1 MYIDIYRMEQQ
12 ARPKKEMTPEQ
23 LEILKA
29 RLMKAREA
37 KLTRDNKR
45 YVANKEQIKEDG
57 LKKRTMNKVK
67 ALVSKGAVKEEELKE
82 ILPKKEEEKKEE
94 PKQIPITTIVDE
106 ITKEIPFE
114 KPLPK
119 KRAPKPKP
127 EPQPQPE
134 VIPFEKELPTPKS
147 KPHGM
152 GWKYP
157 ADPIDIPK
165 KKEKDRFMKLVYYK
179 EPSKKTL
186 KKLEKLQESSSSESE
201 SSFDD
206 EVPVVR
212 QQKNDEDAY
221 YRALAKKLYG

>member
-1 MYIDIYRMEQQ
+1 MEQQ
-12 ARPKKEMTPEQ
+12 AKPKKEMTPEQ

-45 YVANKEQIKEDG
+45 YVANKEQIKEEG

-67 ALVSKGAVKEEELKE
+67 ALVSKGAVKEEELKD
-82 ILPKKEEEKKEE
+82 ILPKKEE
-94 PKQIPITTIVDE
+94 PKQIPITNVVNEIV
-106 ITKEIPFE
+106 KEIPFE

-119 KRAPKPKP
+119 KRVPKPKP
-127 EPQPQPE
+127 VEQPAE
-134 VIPFEKELPTPKS
+134 IPFEEPLPKS

-165 KKEKDRFMKLVYYK
+165 KKDKDKFMKLVYYK

-186 KKLEKLQESSSSESE
+186 KKLEKLQESSSSDE
-201 SSFDD
+201 SSSED
-206 EVPVVR
+206 EAPVR
-212 QQKNDEDAY
+212 QQQVSNEDDY
-221 YRALAKKLYG
+221 YRALARKLYG

>member
-1 MYIDIYRMEQQ
+1 MEQQ

-45 YVANKEQIKEDG
+45 YVANKEQIKEEG

-82 ILPKKEEEKKEE
+82 ILPKKEEE
-94 PKQIPITTIVDE
+94 PKQIPINKVVDDIV
-106 ITKEIPFE
+106 KEVPFE

-119 KRAPKPKP
+119 KRVPKPKA
-127 EPQPQPE
+127 EPQPD
-134 VIPFEKELPTPKS
+134 VIPFEEPLPKPKT

-152 GWKYP
+152 GWKFP

-186 KKLEKLQESSSSESE
+186 KKLEKLQESSSSSDE
-201 SSFDD
+201 SSSED
-206 EVPVVR
+206 EAPVR
-212 QQKNDEDAY
+212 QQAVNNEDDY
-221 YRALAKKLYG
+221 YRALAKRLYG

>member
-1 MYIDIYRMEQQ
+1 MEQQ
-12 ARPKKEMTPEQ
+12 AKPKKEMTAEQ

-37 KLTRDNKR
+37 KLTRDKKR
-45 YVANKEQIKEDG
+45 YVANKEQIKEEG

-94 PKQIPITTIVDE
+94 PKQIPINKVVDE
-106 ITKEIPFE
+106 IAKEIPFE

-119 KRAPKPKP
+119 KRVPKPKP
-127 EPQPQPE
+127 EPQPE
-134 VIPFEKELPTPKS
+134 VIPFEKELPKQ

-165 KKEKDRFMKLVYYK
+165 KKDKDRFMKLVYYK

-186 KKLEKLQESSSSESE
+186 KKLEKLQESSSSSDE
-201 SSFDD
+201 SSED
-206 EVPVVR
+206 EAPVVK
-212 QQKNDEDAY
+212 QQVNDEDAY
-221 YRALAKKLYG
+221 YRALARKLYG

>member
-1 MYIDIYRMEQQ
+1 MEQQ

-29 RLMKAREA
+29 RLIKAREA

-45 YVANKEQIKEDG
+45 YVANKEQIKEEG

-82 ILPKKEEEKKEE
+82 ILPKKEEE
-94 PKQIPITTIVDE
+94 PKQIPINKVVDDIV
-106 ITKEIPFE
+106 KEVPFE

-119 KRAPKPKP
+119 KRVPKPKP
-127 EPQPQPE
+127 EPVPE
-134 VIPFEKELPTPKS
+134 VIPFEEPLPKPKT

-152 GWKYP
+152 GWKFP

-186 KKLEKLQESSSSESE
+186 KKLEKLQESSCSSDESSSE
-201 SSFDD
+201 D
-206 EVPVVR
+206 EAPVR
-212 QQKNDEDAY
+212 QQAVNNEDDY
-221 YRALAKKLYG
+221 YRALAKRLYG

>member
-1 MYIDIYRMEQQ
+1 MEQQ
-12 ARPKKEMTPEQ
+12 AKPKKEMTAEQ

-45 YVANKEQIKEDG
+45 YVANKEQIKEEG

-94 PKQIPITTIVDE
+94 PKQIPINKVVDE
-106 ITKEIPFE
+106 IAKEIPFE

-119 KRAPKPKP
+119 KRVPKPKP
-127 EPQPQPE
+127 EPQPE
-134 VIPFEKELPTPKS
+134 VIPFEKELPKP

-165 KKEKDRFMKLVYYK
+165 KKDKDKFMKLVYYK

-186 KKLEKLQESSSSESE
+186 KKLEKLQESSSSSDE
-201 SSFDD
+201 SSED
-206 EVPVVR
+206 EAPIVK
-212 QQKNDEDAY
+212 QQVNDEDAY
-221 YRALAKKLYG
+221 YRALAKRLYG

>member
-1 MYIDIYRMEQQ
+1 MEQQ
-12 ARPKKEMTPEQ
+12 AKPKKEMTAEQ

-45 YVANKEQIKEDG
+45 YVANKEQIKEEG

-94 PKQIPITTIVDE
+94 PKQIPINKVVDE
-106 ITKEIPFE
+106 IAKEIPFE

-119 KRAPKPKP
+119 KRVPKPKP
-127 EPQPQPE
+127 EPQPE
-134 VIPFEKELPTPKS
+134 VIPFEKELPKPK
-147 KPHGM
+147 PYGM

-165 KKEKDRFMKLVYYK
+165 KKDKDKFMKLVYYK

-186 KKLEKLQESSSSESE
+186 KKLEKLQESSSSSDE
-201 SSFDD
+201 SSED
-206 EVPVVR
+206 EAPIVK
-212 QQKNDEDAY
+212 QQVNDEDAY
-221 YRALAKKLYG
+221 YRALAKRLYG

>member
-1 MYIDIYRMEQQ
+1 MEQQ
-12 ARPKKEMTPEQ
+12 AKPKREMTAEQ

-45 YVANKEQIKEDG
+45 YVANKEQIKEEG

-67 ALVSKGAVKEEELKE
+67 ALFSKGAVKEEELKD
-82 ILPKKEEEKKEE
+82 ILPKKEE
-94 PKQIPITTIVDE
+94 PKQIPITNVVNEIV
-106 ITKEIPFE
+106 KEIPFE

-119 KRAPKPKP
+119 KRVPKPKP
-127 EPQPQPE
+127 EPQPFE
-134 VIPFEKELPTPKS
+134 VIPFEKELPKQ

-165 KKEKDRFMKLVYYK
+165 KKDKDRFMKLVYYK

-186 KKLEKLQESSSSESE
+186 KKLEKLQESSSSSDE
-201 SSFDD
+201 SSED
-206 EVPVVR
+206 EAPVVK
-212 QQKNDEDAY
+212 QQVNDEDAY
-221 YRALAKKLYG
+221 YRALARKLYG

>member
-1 MYIDIYRMEQQ
+1 MEQQ
-12 ARPKKEMTPEQ
+12 AKPKKEMTAEQ

-45 YVANKEQIKEDG
+45 YVANKEQIKEEG

-94 PKQIPITTIVDE
+94 PKQIPITNVVNEIV
-106 ITKEIPFE
+106 KEIPFE

-119 KRAPKPKP
+119 KRVPKPKP
-127 EPQPQPE
+127 EPQPE
-134 VIPFEKELPTPKS
+134 VIPFEKELPKP

-179 EPSKKTL
+179 KPSKKTL
-186 KKLEKLQESSSSESE
+186 KKLEKLQESSSSDSE
-201 SSFDD
+201 SSED
-206 EVPVVR
+206 EAPVVK
-212 QQKNDEDAY
+212 QQTNDEDAY
-221 YRALAKKLYG
+221 YRALARKLYG

>member
-1 MYIDIYRMEQQ
+1 
-12 ARPKKEMTPEQ
+12 
-23 LEILKA
+23 
-29 RLMKAREA
+29 MKAREA

-45 YVANKEQIKEDG
+45 YVANKEQIKEEG

-82 ILPKKEEEKKEE
+82 ILPKKEEE
-94 PKQIPITTIVDE
+94 PKQIPINKVVDDSSRASTIVDE

-127 EPQPQPE
+127 EPQPE

-186 KKLEKLQESSSSESE
+186 KKLEKLQESSSSDSE
-201 SSFDD
+201 SSSED
-206 EVPVVR
+206 EAPVVR
-212 QQKNDEDAY
+212 QQTNDEDAY
-221 YRALAKKLYG
+221 YRALAKRLYG

>member
-1 MYIDIYRMEQQ
+1 MEQQ
-12 ARPKKEMTPEQ
+12 AKPKKEMTAEQ

-45 YVANKEQIKEDG
+45 YVANKEQIKEEG

-67 ALVSKGAVKEEELKE
+67 ALGSKGAVKEEELKE
-82 ILPKKEEEKKEE
+82 ILPKKEEPQKEE
-94 PKQIPITTIVDE
+94 PKQIPINKVVDE
-106 ITKEIPFE
+106 IAKEIPFE

-119 KRAPKPKP
+119 KRVPKPKP
-127 EPQPQPE
+127 EPQPE
-134 VIPFEKELPTPKS
+134 VIPFEKELPKP

-186 KKLEKLQESSSSESE
+186 KKLEKLQESSSSSDE
-201 SSFDD
+201 SSED
-206 EVPVVR
+206 EAPVR
-212 QQKNDEDAY
+212 HQQVNDEDAY
-221 YRALAKKLYG
+221 YRALAKRLYG

>member
-45 YVANKEQIKEDG
+45 YVANKEQIKEEG

-82 ILPKKEEEKKEE
+82 ILPKKEEE
-94 PKQIPITTIVDE
+94 PKQIPINKVVDE

-127 EPQPQPE
+127 EPQPE

-152 GWKYP
+152 GWKYL
-157 ADPIDIPK
+157 ADPIHIPK
-165 KKEKDRFMKLVYYK
+165 KKDKDRFMKLVYYK

-186 KKLEKLQESSSSESE
+186 KKLEKLQESSSSDSE
-201 SSFDD
+201 SSSED
-206 EVPVVR
+206 EAPVIR
-212 QQKNDEDAY
+212 QQTNDEDAY
-221 YRALAKKLYG
+221 YRALARKLYG

>member
-1 MYIDIYRMEQQ
+1 MEQQ
-12 ARPKKEMTPEQ
+12 AKPKKEMTAEQ

-45 YVANKEQIKEDG
+45 YVANKEQIKEEG
-57 LKKRTMNKVK
+57 LKKRTMSKVK
-67 ALVSKGAVKEEELKE
+67 ALVSKGAVKEDELKE
-82 ILPKKEEEKKEE
+82 ILPKKEE
-94 PKQIPITTIVDE
+94 PKQIPITNVVNEIV
-106 ITKEIPFE
+106 KEIPFE

-119 KRAPKPKP
+119 KRVPKPKP
-127 EPQPQPE
+127 EPQPD
-134 VIPFEKELPTPKS
+134 VIPFEKELPVPKS

-186 KKLEKLQESSSSESE
+186 KKLEKLQESSSSSDE
-201 SSFDD
+201 SSED
-206 EVPVVR
+206 EAPVK
-212 QQKNDEDAY
+212 QQQVNDEDAY
-221 YRALAKKLYG
+221 YRALARKLYG

>member
-1 MYIDIYRMEQQ
+1 MEQQ

-45 YVANKEQIKEDG
+45 YVANKEQIKEEG

-82 ILPKKEEEKKEE
+82 ILPKKEEE
-94 PKQIPITTIVDE
+94 PKQIPINKVVDDIV
-106 ITKEIPFE
+106 KEVPFE

-119 KRAPKPKP
+119 KRVPKPKP
-127 EPQPQPE
+127 EPVPE
-134 VIPFEKELPTPKS
+134 VIPFEEPLPKPKT

-152 GWKYP
+152 GWKFP

-186 KKLEKLQESSSSESE
+186 KKLEKLQESSCSSDESSSE
-201 SSFDD
+201 D
-206 EVPVVR
+206 EAPVR
-212 QQKNDEDAY
+212 QQAVNNEDDY
-221 YRALAKKLYG
+221 YRALAKRLYG